1 MIEFKFDKGATY
13 IAAVSFGSDSMA
25 MLDMLIKLG
34 VKPVVAAI
42 DYHKFESS
50 TEDMVHLKAFCDEK
64 GLDFRLLDSSSLPQD
79 QQLHIGESFH
89 DWAKKLRY
97 GWYKKLYGEY
107 NAAGLLLA
115 HEQDD
120 YIESYLKAKE
130 KKKPLVN
137 ALMTK
142 ISTIDGMLV
151 IRPLLEFSKEDLLE
165 YDKEN
170 HVPFNPGTER
180 ALDVTTRSAL
190 RKDYISKLN
199 EIDRAN
205 LIAQIENEANE
216 TLGLI
221 KSIRTIKN
229 DAEESG
235 ELEIRPLIA
244 LPHDDFATTLTH
256 FVQKVP
262 GLSLK
267 PEDFDRIREF
277 CLNDQSNGVYP
288 LMGGFSLVKD
298 YDVLTLE
305 KNINEIVFSYTL
317 DAPGKMD
324 NEQFSLDFSMG
335 AEDRGIKSEDYP
347 LTIRNAMQYD
357 EVKIHGYVEP
367 VRKLYSLWNMP
378 IDLRERW
385 PVFINKSGKIIYVP
399 RYRTNFREYHTSLL
413 NVKTNVR

>member
-1 MIEFKFDKGATY
+1 MIEFKFDKEASY

-25 MLDMLIKLG
+25 MLDMVLKRG
-34 VKPVVAAI
+34 VKPIVAAI

-50 TEDMVHLKAFCDEK
+50 TEDMAHLRDYCKEK
-64 GLDFRLLDSSSLPQD
+64 GLEFRLLDSTELPQN

-89 DWAKKLRY
+89 NWAKKLRY
-97 GWYKKLYGEY
+97 SWYKKLYVEY
-107 NAAGLLLA
+107 GASALLLA

-137 ALMTK
+137 ALLTK
-142 ISTIDGMLV
+142 VTTLDGMLV
-151 IRPLLEFSKEDLLE
+151 VRPLLDFSKEDLLA
-165 YDKEN
+165 YDDEN
-170 HVPFNPGTER
+170 NVPYNPGTER
-180 ALDVTTRSAL
+180 ALDTTTRSAL

-205 LIAQIENEANE
+205 LIAQIEDEANE

-221 KSIRTIKN
+221 KSIRTVKN

-244 LPHDDFATTLTH
+244 LPHDDFVTTLTQ

-262 GLSLK
+262 TLSLK
-267 PEDFDRIREF
+267 PEDFDKIREF

-288 LMGGFSLVKD
+288 LMDGFSLVKD

-305 KNINEIVFSYTL
+305 KNINEIVFSYVL
-317 DAPGKMD
+317 SAPGKMD
-324 NEQFSLDFSMG
+324 NDQFSLDFSMG
-335 AEDRGIKSEDYP
+335 AEDRGIQAEDYP
-347 LTIRNAMQYD
+347 LTIRNAVQSD

-378 IDLRERW
+378 IDLREGW
-385 PVFINKSGKIIYVP
+385 PIFINKAGKIIYVP
-399 RYRTNFREYHTSLL
+399 RYRANFREYHTSLL
-413 NVKTNVR
+413 NVKMNVR